1 MIPNEFIPAIDKG
14 AKETVAQ
21 GVMAGYPII
30 KVKVVPFFGSYHDV
44 DSSEIAFKVA
54 TFTAFKN
61 AFAKA
66 GPALLEPIMDVEV
79 ETPEDFMGNVVGDL
93 SSRRGM
99 IQGMEDIP
107 GLKVIRAEVPLAEM
121 FGYSTDLRSFTQGR
135 ASYTMQF
142 SSYEKVPDAVAQA
155 IIKERVA
162 AGKVREMDA

>member
-1 MIPNEFIPAIDKG
+1 M
-14 AKETVAQ
+14 T
-21 GVMAGYPII
+21 GVQTCALPI
-30 KVKVVPFFGSYHDV
+30 S
-44 DSSEIAFKVA
+44 
-54 TFTAFKN
+54 FKN

-79 ETPEDFMGNVVGDL
+79 ETPEDYVGDVMGDL

-99 IQGMEDIP
+99 IQGQEQK
-107 GLKVIRAEVPLAEM
+107 GNVTAVRAHVPLSEM

-142 SSYEKVPDAVAQA
+142 SSYEKVPDNVAQN
-155 IIKERVA
+155 IIKERIA